1 MGHYFENDSNLK
13 SNRRSL
19 DLYINDNKLSFVSD
33 SGVFSNTQIDY
44 GSYTFLK
51 ELLKQDRVID
61 LLDVGCGYGV
71 LGITLKYLNSCEN
84 VDMID
89 INPKAVSLTNE
100 NINYYKLENTNCFV
114 SDGLNEVTK
123 CYDRIVINPPIRA
136 GKSVIYKMFD
146 DSVKHLKENGALFI
160 VIKKSLGANSAI
172 KKLQELFKNVEVLK
186 KDKGYYIIKSF
197 N

>member
-1 MGHYFENDSNLK
+1 MSHYFINDSNLK
-13 SNRRSL
+13 SNRRTL
-19 DLYINDNKLSFVSD
+19 DLYLNDNKLSFISD

-51 ELLKQDRVID
+51 VLLKQENVTD

-71 LGITLKYLNSCEN
+71 LGITLKYFKTCQN
-84 VDMID
+84 VDMVD
-89 INPKAVSLTNE
+89 INPKAISLTKE
-100 NINYYKLENTNCFV
+100 NIDYYNLENVNCFI
-114 SDGLNEVTK
+114 SDGLSEVNK
-123 CYDRIVINPPIRA
+123 LYDRIVINPPIRA
-136 GKSVIYKMFD
+136 GKAVIYKMFD
-146 DSVKHLKENGALFI
+146 DSLNHLKENGALFI

-172 KKLQELFKNVEVLK
+172 KKLQELFKHVEVLE

>member
-1 MGHYFENDSNLK
+1 MNHYYKNDDNLK
-13 SNRRSL
+13 SQKRTL

-33 SGVFSNTQIDY
+33 VGVFSNTQIDY

-51 ELLKQDRVID
+51 TILKENSVYT

-71 LGITLKYLNSCEN
+71 LGITLKYLKTCQN
-84 VDMID
+84 VDMVD
-89 INPKAVSLTNE
+89 INPKAISLTKE
-100 NINYYKLENTNCFV
+100 NIDYYNLENVNCFI
-114 SDGLNEVTK
+114 SDGLSEVNK
-123 CYDRIVINPPIRA
+123 LYDRIVINPPIRA
-136 GKSVIYKMFD
+136 GKAVIYKMFD
-146 DSVKHLKENGALFI
+146 DSLNHLKENGALFI

-172 KKLQELFKNVEVLK
+172 KKLQELFKHVEVLE